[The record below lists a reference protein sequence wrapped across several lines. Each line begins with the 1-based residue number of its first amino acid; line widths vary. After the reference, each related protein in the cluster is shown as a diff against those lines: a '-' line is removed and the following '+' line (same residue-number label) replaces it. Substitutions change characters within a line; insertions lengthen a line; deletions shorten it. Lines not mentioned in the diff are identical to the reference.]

1 MERKFVMKRELPSQ
15 PNLEQLRIQAKELL
29 KAHKS
34 HEAEALRRIQ
44 ESHPRFADASPS
56 KIQNATLRLSDAQL
70 VIAREFGFESWPKL
84 KEHTERRSL
93 EGVHEQ
99 FIKAFKEDNVVLF
112 RKLLERYPTLKAKI
126 NDPIADFDSHI
137 INCARSP
144 EMLDAMIE
152 AGADINAK
160 SRWWAG
166 GFGFLHT
173 AKPELAKHAIQRGAV
188 VDVHAAARL
197 GMIDRLRELIA
208 ANSELV
214 HARGGDGQTPLHF
227 ATTVE
232 IAEYLLDHGA
242 DIDAR
247 DVDHESTPAQYMTG
261 DRQEIARYLVQRGCH
276 TDILMATALGDE
288 QVVRAHLDRD
298 PQCIQMRVSPEYFPM
313 IGGKSGGTIY
323 QWTLGWH
330 VSAHQVAKK
339 FEHEGIF
346 QLLMERS
353 PASLKVI
360 TACWLGD
367 EAMVN
372 APGSTPVQFS
382 EEDKRQVAHAARNNN
397 LSALRLMLGVGL
409 SVTGRSQHNATP
421 LHWAA
426 WHGNADMTRL
436 ILAHHPP
443 LEDAANDFAGTP
455 MRWAIHGSEN
465 GWHRQTGDYGATVEA
480 LIRAGAKLPQ
490 KAEGTEQVKEVL
502 QRHGLRS

>member
-1 MERKFVMKRELPSQ
+1 MERKFVMKRQLPSQ
-15 PNLEQLRIQAKELL
+15 PDLEQLRIQAKELL
-29 KAHKS
+29 KAHQA
-34 HEAEALRRIQ
+34 HDPEAIRRIQ
-44 ESHPRFADASPS
+44 ESHPQLARASAL
-56 KIQNATLRLSDAQL
+56 KVQNTKLRLSDAQL

-84 KEHTERRSL
+84 KAHVERRSL

-99 FIKAFKEDNVVLF
+99 FMKAFKEDDVALF
-112 RKLLERYPTLKAKI
+112 RKLVKRYPELKAKI
-126 NDPIADFDSHI
+126 NDPMADFDSHV

-173 AKPELAKHAIQRGAV
+173 AKPELAKHAIERGAL
-188 VDVHAAARL
+188 VDIHAAARL
-197 GMIDRLRELIA
+197 GMMDRLRELTA

-232 IAEYLLDHGA
+232 IAEYLLDRGA

-247 DVDHESTPAQYMTG
+247 DVDHESTPAQYMT
-261 DRQEIARYLVQRGCH
+261 DNRHQIARYLVRRGCH
-276 TDILMATALGDE
+276 TDILMAAALGDE
-288 QVVRAHLDRD
+288 PLVREHLERD
-298 PQCIQMRVSPEYFPM
+298 PSCIQMRVSPEYFPM
-313 IGGKSGGTIY
+313 IGGKTGGTIY
-323 QWTLGWH
+323 QWTLGWY
-330 VSAHQVAKK
+330 VSGHQVAKK
-339 FEHEGIF
+339 FGHEGIF

-372 APGSTPVQFS
+372 SLRGTPVQFS

-397 LSALRLMLGVGL
+397 LNALRLMLGVGL
-409 SVTGRSQHNATP
+409 PVTGRSQHNATP
-421 LHWAA
+421 LHWAV
-426 WHGNADMTRL
+426 WHGNAEMTGT
-436 ILAHHPP
+436 ILAHNPP

-480 LIRAGAKLPQ
+480 LIRVGAKAPE
-490 KAEGTEQVKEVL
+490 KIEGSAPVREA
-502 QRHGLRS
+502 LRSVK

>member
-1 MERKFVMKRELPSQ
+1 MKRELPAQ

-29 KAHKS
+29 KAHQS
-34 HEAEALRRIQ
+34 HDAEAIRRIQ
-44 ESHPRFADASPS
+44 ESHPRFAGASPS
-56 KIQNATLRLSDAQL
+56 KIRDAKLRLSDAQL

-84 KEHTERRSL
+84 KAHIERRSL
-93 EGVHEQ
+93 EDVHEQ
-99 FIKAFKEDNVVLF
+99 FQKAFKEDNVALF

-126 NDPIADFDSHI
+126 NDPIADFDSHV

-173 AKPELAKHAIQRGAV
+173 AKPELAKHAIERGAV

-208 ANSELV
+208 TNSELV

-227 ATTVE
+227 AATVE

-247 DVDHESTPAQYMTG
+247 DVDHESTPAQYMTE
-261 DRQEIARYLVQRGCH
+261 DRQEIARYLVRRGCH

-288 QVVRAHLDRD
+288 QLVRAHLDRD
-298 PQCIQMRVSPEYFPM
+298 PNCIHTRVSNEYFPM
-313 IGGKSGGTIY
+313 IGGKTGGTIY

-339 FEHEGIF
+339 FGREEIF
-346 QLLMERS
+346 ELLMERS
-353 PASLKVI
+353 PGALKVI

-367 EAMVN
+367 EALVN
-372 APGSTPVQFS
+372 SLRGTPVQFS

-397 LSALRLMLGVGL
+397 LSALRLVLGVGL
-409 SVTGRSQHNATP
+409 PVTGRSQHNATP

-426 WHGNADMTRL
+426 WHGNAEMTCV
-436 ILAHHPP
+436 ILAHNPP
-443 LEDAANDFAGTP
+443 LEDAANDFEGTP
-455 MRWAIHGSEN
+455 LRWAIHGSEN
-465 GWHRQTGDYGATVEA
+465 GWHRETGHYGATVEA
-480 LIRAGAKLPQ
+480 LIRAGAKLPG
-490 KAEGTEQVKEVL
+490 KIEGSAPVREVL
-502 QRHGLRS
+502 HRHGLAP